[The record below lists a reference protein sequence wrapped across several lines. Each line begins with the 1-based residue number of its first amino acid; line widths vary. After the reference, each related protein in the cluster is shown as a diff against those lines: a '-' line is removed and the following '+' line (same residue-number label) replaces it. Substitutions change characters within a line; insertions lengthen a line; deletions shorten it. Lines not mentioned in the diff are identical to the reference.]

1 MTEFAERVALLTGG
15 TGGLGRAV
23 TRAFLEAGACVVVVY
38 RTEAHRAELLQTVG
52 DAAERLVT
60 VSADVTEE
68 DQVRAVVRQTMDR
81 FGRIDVLVTM
91 VGGYISDIPIAQMEE
106 ATWDHMIAL
115 NLKSTFLC
123 CKAVL
128 GYMLDQGR
136 GKIITVGARGAI
148 TPQPGSAAYAVA
160 KAGVHALTRALAAE
174 VRGKNINVN
183 AVLPGIIDTPINR
196 QMMPQADFSK
206 WVTPEDL
213 ARVILFLASDAARQI
228 HGALIPVYGSG

>member
-23 TRAFLEAGACVVVVY
+23 TRAFLEAGARVVVVY
-38 RTEAHRAELLQTVG
+38 QTEAHRAELLQTVG

-68 DQVRAVVRQTMDR
+68 DRVRAVVRQTMDR

-91 VGGYISDIPIAQMEE
+91 VGGYISDIPIVQMEE

-148 TPQPGSAAYAVA
+148 SPQPGSAAYAVA
-160 KAGVHALTRALAAE
+160 KAGVHALTQALAAE